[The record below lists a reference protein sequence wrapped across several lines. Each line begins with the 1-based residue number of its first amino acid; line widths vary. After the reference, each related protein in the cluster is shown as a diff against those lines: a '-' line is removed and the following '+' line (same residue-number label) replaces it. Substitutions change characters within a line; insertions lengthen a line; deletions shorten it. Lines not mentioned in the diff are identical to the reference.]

1 MDKKDSFIL
10 KELDNNSRQPY
21 SLIAKKVNLSKDAVK
36 YRINK
41 LVESGVIKG
50 FRTIINI
57 GKLGYV
63 PVRFLIKLKGVS
75 PEKEQEIIEFFKSS
89 KYSGWI
95 VSVEGYWDINTYFY
109 FKTTNQMAEFY
120 NLFIS
125 KYRTFIDDKNFNI
138 YENIICYSRSY
149 LDDSQ
154 IRVKRDIASINKTS
168 EIDELDKKILFL
180 LSENSRINV
189 VNIARETGTTSKT
202 IIQRIRKLENDNIIS
217 GYRIHID
224 ISKINFIY
232 YKIHITLQNIED
244 NQYSLIKSYIVQN
257 KNVIYWDELIG
268 GYDIEFEME
277 IESQEKLR
285 IFLEELR
292 SNFSEN
298 IKDYEILYYYKQ
310 HYEKYY
316 PSD

>member
-154 IRVKRDIASINKTS
+154 IRVKREIASINKTS

>member
-1 MDKKDSFIL
+1 MDKKDYLIL
-10 KELDNNSRQPY
+10 KELDDNSRQ
-21 SLIAKKVNLSKDAVK
+21 SVNSIAKKINLSKDAVK

-41 LVESGVIKG
+41 LVASGVIKG

-75 PEKEQEIIEFFKSS
+75 LKKEQEIIDFFKSS
-89 KYSGWI
+89 KYLGWI

-109 FKTTNQMAEFY
+109 FRTIQQMSEFY
-120 NLFIS
+120 DLFVS
-125 KYRTFIDDKNFNI
+125 KYRKYLEDKNFNI
-138 YENIICYSRSY
+138 YENIICDSRSD

-154 IRVKRDIASINKTS
+154 MRVERKIASINKTA
-168 EIDELDKKILFL
+168 EIDKLDKKILFL

-189 VNIARETGTTSKT
+189 VNIARKTGTTSKT
-202 IIQRIRKLENDNIIS
+202 IIQRIRNLENNNIIS
-217 GYRIHID
+217 GYRIHMD

-232 YKIHITLQNIED
+232 YKIHVNLQNSDEEK
-244 NQYSLIKSYIVQN
+244 YALIKSFIIQN

-268 GYDIEFEME
+268 GYDVEFEME
-277 IESQEKLR
+277 IESPEKLR
-285 IFLEELR
+285 DFLEELR
-292 SNFSEN
+292 SNFAEI
-298 IKDYEILYYYKQ
+298 IKDYEILYYYRQ